1 VQEAK
6 DRSEASKGDRLSSGA
21 RRRPRQAFVV
31 EDVDDLRT
39 LYASD
44 LEAAGFV
51 VSQAAA
57 GDEAMVKLRA
67 FEPEV
72 IVLDLALPAMNGLA
86 LAKYVRH
93 LEEAGGRRRAVILVV
108 SALRS
113 RAIHAS
119 AIGAGCDAFLPK
131 PIDSADIVKRALA
144 LCEERGDAP

>member
-1 VQEAK
+1 VHEAN
-6 DRSEASKGDRLSSGA
+6 DRSNASTDDRLSSGA
-21 RRRPRQAFVV
+21 RRRPRYALVV

-57 GDEAMVKLRA
+57 GDEAMQKLRA
-67 FEPEV
+67 FEPEI

-86 LAKYVRH
+86 LARYVRH
-93 LEEAGGRRRAVILVV
+93 LEETGGRRRAVILVV

-113 RAIHAS
+113 PAMHGA
-119 AIGAGCDAFLPK
+119 AIGAGCDEFLPK
-131 PIDSADIVKRALA
+131 PIDSADIVERALA
-144 LCEERGDAP
+144 LCEQRSDAT

>member
-6 DRSEASKGDRLSSGA
+6 DRSNSSTGDRLSSGA
-21 RRRPRQAFVV
+21 RRRPRQALVV

-51 VSQAAA
+51 VSQASA
-57 GDEAMVKLRA
+57 GDEALQKLRA
-67 FEPEV
+67 FEPDV

-86 LAKYVRH
+86 LAHVVRH
-93 LEEAGGRRRAVILVV
+93 LEETEGRRRAVILVV

-113 RAIHAS
+113 SAIHGA
-119 AIGAGCDAFLPK
+119 ALGAGCDAFLPK
-131 PIDSADIVKRALA
+131 PIDSADIVRRAVA
-144 LCEERGDAP
+144 LCDELADST